1 MLPDVGPEPTSG
13 SHVPKTWTA
22 EQTYTVATRHAE
34 LEARGDL
41 EGTMATLV
49 DPPRYEFHPLG
60 LVMSTTLQVHRYYE
74 HLLGSFVP
82 MTRGYELL
90 EEWVNETS
98 LAQEYS
104 ITLGTPEGE
113 ETHRVIGVLFIDEA
127 SKANGGRL
135 GGERIF
141 ASERCSR
148 LMVGEELVGELLQR

>member
-1 MLPDVGPEPTSG
+1 MAQQS
-13 SHVPKTWTA
+13 WTA
-22 EQTYTVATRHAE
+22 QQTHAVATRHAE

-41 EGTMATLV
+41 EGTMATLIET
-49 DPPRYEFHPLG
+49 PRYEFHPLG
-60 LVMSTTLQVHRYYE
+60 LRMTTTEQVRRYYE
-74 HLLGSFVP
+74 HLLGHFVP

-113 ETHRVIGVLFIDEA
+113 ETHRVIGVLFVDEA
-127 SKANGGRL
+127 SKATGGLL

-141 ASERCSR
+141 ASERCTR
-148 LMVGEELVGELLQR
+148 LMVGDEFVDELMAS